1 MARRLSKVA
10 KELNIEMSIIANFLI
25 NEGYECE
32 ENPNEKIEED
42 IFEFIKDNISA
53 YLIEQNKPI
62 ENIVIEDE
70 EEKKDVSSS
79 LDLKIIEAAS
89 RE

>member
-42 IFEFIKDNISA
+42 IFEFIKDNISD
-53 YLIEQNKPI
+53 YLI
-62 ENIVIEDE
+62 
-70 EEKKDVSSS
+70 
-79 LDLKIIEAAS
+79 
-89 RE
+89 